1 MRWERL
7 FEDLEAQLAESE
19 VDELRAEV
27 ADRTRLEASRVRLA
41 DRLRAARGCPLVAR
55 VLGAGPVRGEVGAV
69 GADWVLVTEEA
80 GVEAVVPLAA
90 LTHVTGLGSRAD
102 ASRSGNRVDRRL
114 RLGYVLRAI
123 SRDRSD
129 VVVTLVDGGML
140 RGTIDRV
147 GADHADV
154 AEHPGSG
161 SRWTVTFGGMALV
174 RRSR

>member
-7 FEDLEAQLAESE
+7 FEDLEAQLTEVE

-27 ADRTRLEASRVRLA
+27 ADRTRLETARVRLA
-41 DRLRAARGCPLVAR
+41 DRLRAALGWPLVAR
-55 VLGAGPVRGEVGAV
+55 VLGAEPVRGQIGAV
-69 GADWVLVTEEA
+69 GADWVLVTEET

-90 LTHVTGLGSRAD
+90 LTHVTGLGSRAEV
-102 ASRSGNRVDRRL
+102 SRDGNRVAGRL

-123 SRDRSD
+123 SRDRSE
-129 VVVTLVDGGML
+129 VAVTLVDGGML

-147 GADHADV
+147 GADHADI
-154 AEHPGSG
+154 AEAPGG
-161 SRWTVTFGGMALV
+161 DSRWTVTFGGIAIV